1 MAHEIY
7 RETVRR
13 QSDDRS
19 LGELFSDLARDA
31 STLVNQEIAIA
42 KTELSQ
48 KAAEVGKDAGFLAAG
63 GLVAYTGILAL
74 VAALIIGLGQ
84 AGLPWWLS
92 AFIVGVVI
100 AGIGA
105 FLIWKG
111 LNNLKRER
119 LVPEQTVQSLKEDA
133 AWAKAQ
139 TH

>member
-1 MAHEIY
+1 VAHEIY